1 MFESKPPKNVVVERT
16 SYRWKR
22 HQRKTHIRLVGVVD
36 AIDGYL
42 PLGQKPREH
51 LTFVEEVGSVEFELS
66 SQHQSQLLHLVLE
79 LHVGGF
85 FLHGHE
91 QLCCFRMLT
100 LVKQCKHD
108 VQLGLGDF
116 DFVVLFLNCR
126 AVIIGDRFHHEECLS
141 VVLDGLGRIA
151 GLSAVASEHQQIR
164 LLKVTDANARTDCTF
179 EQFVN
184 LSLNIWK
191 VYIAL
196 EDC

>member
-1 MFESKPPKNVVVERT
+1 
-16 SYRWKR
+16 
-22 HQRKTHIRLVGVVD
+22 
-36 AIDGYL
+36 
-42 PLGQKPREH
+42 
-51 LTFVEEVGSVEFELS
+51 
-66 SQHQSQLLHLVLE
+66 
-79 LHVGGF
+79 
-85 FLHGHE
+85 
-91 QLCCFRMLT
+91 MLT
-100 LVKQCKHD
+100 LVKQCEHD

-151 GLSAVASEHQQIR
+151 GLPAVASEHQQIR

-191 VYIAL
+191 VYIVL